1 MQPVILATGLQS
13 SGSTLLS
20 WCFLQRPDMD
30 GTLDGDCDLIPLP
43 PEGVVAPYLWYK
55 TTISSFD
62 LEEQVR
68 LLEDEG
74 RQVRPL
80 LVIRDVR
87 AVWISLMKKPYGR
100 NGITAEDPPLR
111 QRFRRFLRSWEHA
124 REAGIPL
131 FRYEDLAAELVAPLK
146 RLCDSLDLPWD
157 PSMLEWPEPE
167 PRIADP
173 RHGNVRFSAGGGNLA
188 SNFDPGLA
196 LRVAGTIHEEDLAWL
211 EHHFDE
217 FNRAMGYPRHRDG
230 LELLPGRHL
239 PTWEACRRFKW
250 RLQQKPWRHLAVKLG
265 LSGYRPPPH

>member
-43 PEGVVAPYLWYK
+43 PEGVVTPYLWYK

-62 LEEQVR
+62 LEEQIR

-80 LVIRDVR
+80 LVTRDVR
-87 AVWISLMKKPYGR
+87 AVWISLMRKPYGR
-100 NGITAEDPPLR
+100 NGCTAEDPPLR

-124 REAGIPL
+124 RDAGIPL
-131 FRYEDLAAELVAPLK
+131 FRYEDLATDLAAPLK

-157 PSMLEWPEPE
+157 PSMVEWPEPD

-173 RHGNVRFSAGGGNLA
+173 RQ
-188 SNFDPGLA
+188 
-196 LRVAGTIHEEDLAWL
+196 DLAWL

-239 PTWEACRRFKW
+239 PTWESCRRFKW